1 MRDQSKGWG
10 LLKRREEKGEKFTV
24 EEERV
29 QRFEWCSWVTKLES
43 PIVGNPK
50 PTL

>member
-24 EEERV
+24 EEGRV
-29 QRFEWCSWVTKLES
+29 IRVRGREFRGLSGA
-43 PIVGNPK
+43 VGS
-50 PTL
+50 LS